1 VAYSVKRSKFR
12 LINKNVQLGLAWRMM
27 FAFTFFLIVGIA
39 LMFAPSMFRIAA
51 GSKVDEMQAAREF
64 LILHTRI
71 WPAVL
76 VTLGGVFAYTLYFS
90 QRIAG
95 PIYRINATLKKMTKG
110 EYPRDVTLRRKDF
123 FMETADL
130 LQSLSRKLAGKQTGK

>member
-1 VAYSVKRSKFR
+1 MAYSVKRSKFR

-39 LMFAPSMFRIAA
+39 LMFAPSMCRLAA
-51 GSKVDEMQAAREF
+51 GSKVDELQAAREF
-64 LILHTRI
+64 LVLHTRI

-95 PIYRINATLKKMTKG
+95 PIYRINDTLKKMNKG
-110 EYPRDVTLRRKDF
+110 EYPVGVTLRHKDF
-123 FMETADL
+123 FMETAEL